1 MSEYQFVEKP
11 LLQQLASMGWQI
23 IEHGKG
29 IPQDP
34 TQSLRTSFR
43 EVLLKN
49 EFIEAV
55 RDLNPMDGAYAEN
68 LSGTNSAKAVE
79 NSTWLTS
86 AQCQQLFEDFSY
98 FDTTNLLEANQ
109 TFLQRL
115 YKWQVDSNETTGEQD
130 PVVTIIDFDNWQNNR
145 FVAINQF
152 RIDTPGVEGDC
163 IILDIVL
170 FVNGLPLVVIECKD
184 INSFTSDAM
193 YQAIEQMRRYAD
205 LRDDTHEAGLKE
217 GEQKLFWTNQL
228 MVATYGRDCKVGTI
242 TSSDEY
248 YFNWKT
254 IHPDTIPYTDNVI
267 GEHRP
272 QEQLVQGML
281 HPQRLLDI
289 TRSFTLFMD
298 AGGTRVKVICR
309 YQQYRAVSKIIN
321 KMRAGNNGTER
332 SGVIWHTQGSGKS
345 LTMVFLVRRMRR
357 EPALK
362 SYKVLMINDRKDL
375 DKQLGETAALTDETV
390 YRINSVADVKEKL
403 TSDSSTLNMVM
414 VHKFREEDDSN
425 ATAYVASVLPSSK
438 KHQVTDS
445 EAAEYKK
452 VAEGDKEYQTD
463 SVNTAEGNTAGAE
476 PAHFDTF
483 DVVNNSE
490 RILLLIDEAHRT
502 QRSGKDDASL
512 SDNLFDAFPNATRI
526 AFTGTPLIADH
537 HSDPTWKRFGNDP
550 EQPYIDKYKL
560 QDAVDDGATLQILY
574 EGRTAES
581 AIYDKHGFDTKFE
594 NLFKNRSDEELAEI
608 RKKYG
613 ATGDILEAE
622 KRIEEIANDLV
633 RHYIRQ
639 ILISGFKAQV
649 VCHSKQAAIHYA
661 TYIRKALDACI
672 AEEQA
677 KPEQER
683 NKDVLDKLAILDLAV
698 VISSDGSTE
707 TATFK
712 VARKRAHKLNAVENF
727 KKKFD
732 LNKPETGMGIL
743 IVCDMLLTGFDAPVE
758 QVMYIDKKL
767 KEHNLLQTIARVNRT
782 HKNKT
787 VGYVVDYIGLT
798 ENLTEALTLYASDD
812 QADILDS
819 FKNIASEMPVLE
831 SRFRQLI
838 QLFESKGVEHIEALV
853 KQQLNTDGERYQ
865 TTEAAVR
872 VLEDIKTRDSFNVYL
887 KKFMGSM
894 DIVLPNRMADPFKIP
909 MYQFAH
915 IQAKAKERYKDDSIN
930 IAGAGAK
937 VRKLVSEHLISLGIN
952 PKVPTV
958 PLFSDKFIQQVNQQK
973 DPRAVASE
981 MEHAVRKH
989 CKVNEADDPVLYR
1002 RFSEK
1007 LEEIV
1012 KKYNESW
1019 EQMVIALTDLREEI
1033 DQGRTKAD
1041 DKGPFFDLISNLV
1054 FGSTYPKEKEVVLL
1068 GLTQTIMALLA
1079 EDIRSLN
1086 FWERPAQVSE
1096 LEGKIR
1102 RVIILSKDADL
1113 RSKTDVIVTEVLAL
1127 ARRRENDILNKSSGE
1142 Q

>member
-11 LLQQLASMGWQI
+11 LLQQLASMGWKI
-23 IEHGKG
+23 IEHGSSM
-29 IPQDP
+29 PHDP
-34 TQSLRTSFR
+34 SISMRSSFR
-43 EVLLKN
+43 EVLLKT
-49 EFIEAV
+49 EFIAAV
-55 RDLNPMDGAYAEN
+55 KALN
-68 LSGTNSAKAVE
+68 LLNSAAPNVA
-79 NSTWLTS
+79 NTTWLTDT
-86 AQCQQLFEDFSY
+86 QCEQLFADFSY
-98 FDTTNLLEANQ
+98 FDTNNLLEANE

-115 YKWQVDSNETTGEQD
+115 YKWQVDSNELTGEQD
-130 PVVTIIDFDNWQNNR
+130 PVATIIDFDNWQANR
-145 FVAINQF
+145 FVAISQF
-152 RIDTPGVEGDC
+152 RIDTPGVSGNA
-163 IILDIVL
+163 IIPDIVL

-184 INSFTSDAM
+184 VNSFTSDAM
-193 YQAIEQMRRYAD
+193 HQAIEQMRRYAG
-205 LRDDTHEAGLKE
+205 LREDTIADGLLE

-228 MVATYGRDCKVGTI
+228 MIATYGRDCKVGTI
-242 TSSDEY
+242 TSSDDY
-248 YFNWKT
+248 YFNWKC
-254 IHPDTIPYTDNVI
+254 IHPDAVPYTDKVI
-267 GEHRP
+267 QEHRP

-289 TRSFTLFMD
+289 TRSYTLFMD
-298 AGGTRVKVICR
+298 AGTARIKVICR
-309 YQQYRAVSKIIN
+309 YQQYRAVCKIIE
-321 KMRAGNNGTER
+321 KMRTGNNGTER

-345 LTMVFLVRRMRR
+345 LTMVFLVRRLRR

-362 SYKVLMINDRKDL
+362 SYKVLMINDRTDL
-375 DKQLGETAALTDETV
+375 DKQLGETAALTGETV
-390 YRINSVADVKEKL
+390 YRIASVAAVKEKL
-403 TSDSSTLNMVM
+403 ANDSSTLNMVM
-414 VHKFREEDDSN
+414 VHKFREEDDRN
-425 ATAYVASVLPSSK
+425 TTGYVADALGKGFAERTMETQDHKAEYLNRKAV
-438 KHQVTDS
+438 
-445 EAAEYKK
+445 EAA
-452 VAEGDKEYQTD
+452 
-463 SVNTAEGNTAGAE
+463 
-476 PAHFDTF
+476 HFEVF
-483 DVVNNSE
+483 DVVNSSE
-490 RILLLIDEAHRT
+490 KILLLVDEAHRT
-502 QRSGKDDASL
+502 QRSGKEEGSL
-512 SDNLFDAFPNATRI
+512 SDNLFDAFPNAARL

-537 HSDPTWKRFGNDP
+537 HTDPTWKRFGGDAEN
-550 EQPYIDKYKL
+550 PYIDKYKL

-594 NLFKNRSDEELAEI
+594 NLFKNRTDEELVAI

-622 KRIEEIANDLV
+622 KRIEEIATDLV

-639 ILISGFKAQV
+639 VFISGFKAQV

-661 TYIRKALDACI
+661 TYIRAALDASI
-672 AEEQA
+672 KEELA

-683 NKDVLDKLAILDLAV
+683 NNDILDRLEILDLAV
-698 VISSDGSTE
+698 IISSDGTNEKAIFKE
-707 TATFK
+707 T
-712 VARKRAHKLNAVENF
+712 RKRARELNAVENF

-732 LNKPETGMGIL
+732 LAKPETGMAFL

-782 HKNKT
+782 YKDKT

-798 ENLTEALTLYASDD
+798 ENLKEALTLYAGDD
-812 QADILDS
+812 RDDILAS
-819 FKNIASEMPVLE
+819 FKDIASEIPVLQ

-838 QLFESKGVEHIEALV
+838 QLFEEKGISQIEALV
-853 KQQLNTDGERYQ
+853 KQKLGSDAERYK
-865 TTEAAVR
+865 TTEAAVSL
-872 VLEDIKTRDSFNVYL
+872 LEDIKTRDSFNVYL

-894 DIVLPNRMADPFKIP
+894 DIVLPNRMADSFKIP

-915 IQAKAKERYKDDSIN
+915 IQAKARERYKDDSIN

-952 PKVPTV
+952 PKVPPV
-958 PLFSDKFIQQVNQQK
+958 ELFSSKFIQKVNQNK

-989 CKVNEADDPVLYR
+989 CKVNEADDPVMYK

-1019 EQMVIALTDLREEI
+1019 EQMVLALTELRNEI
-1033 DQGRTKAD
+1033 DLGRAVAN
-1041 DKGPFFDLISNLV
+1041 DKGPFFDLIV
-1054 FGSTYPKEKEVVLL
+1054 DITFGKDCPQAKEAAIQA
-1068 GLTQTIMALLA
+1068 LTLKILELLA

-1086 FWERPAQVSE
+1086 FWERPVQVGE

-1102 RVIILSKDADL
+1102 RVIILSKDVDM
-1113 RSKTDVIVTEVLAL
+1113 RSKTDLIVTEVLAL
-1127 ARRRENDILNKSSGE
+1127 ARRRERDILN
-1142 Q
+1142 